1 MPLSAVIVDDEQLAR
16 DELAYLLK
24 DVGDINV
31 VAQGKN
37 GVEAVNLIREHNPDL
52 VFLDVQMPGL
62 DGFGV
67 IKKLLDRKVPLP
79 KIVFATAFDQYAVKA
94 FEVNA
99 VDYLLKPFDKKRV
112 VQSVQKARAKLE
124 SSATSSDKL
133 ETLVRMLESQKPQTS
148 KILIKAAGRLFLV
161 DQKDI
166 CYASIE
172 DGVISVATSGPA
184 GMEGQ
189 SNCRT
194 LEELLDSLDPNLFW
208 RAHRSYLVN
217 INRIKEVVPWF
228 KSSYQLR
235 MDDKKRVVQSVQ
247 KARAKL
253 ESSTTSSDKLETL
266 VRMLESQKP
275 QTSKI
280 LIKAAGRLFLVDQKD
295 ICYASI
301 EDGVISVATSGP
313 AGMEGQSNCRTLEEL
328 LDSLDPNLFWRA
340 HRSYLVNINRIKE
353 VVPWFKSSY
362 QLRMDDK
369 KQTEIPV
376 SRAQTRRLRELFG
389 L

>member
-1 MPLSAVIVDDEQLAR
+1 MSFSAVIVDDEQLAR
-16 DELAYLLK
+16 DELAFLLK
-24 DVGDINV
+24 NTGEVNV

-37 GVEAVNLIREHNPDL
+37 GVEAINLIREHNPDL

-67 IKKLLDRKVPLP
+67 IKRLLDKKVPLP

-112 VQSVQKARAKLE
+112 AQSVEKARAKIQ
-124 SSATSSDKL
+124 SSGGSSGRL

-148 KILIKAAGRLFLV
+148 KILIKSFGRLFLV

-172 DGVISVATSGPA
+172 DGVISVVTGGPA
-184 GMEGQ
+184 GMEGR

-194 LEELLDSLDPNLFW
+194 LEELLDSLDPNF
-208 RAHRSYLVN
+208 
-217 INRIKEVVPWF
+217 
-228 KSSYQLR
+228 
-235 MDDKKRVVQSVQ
+235 
-247 KARAKL
+247 
-253 ESSTTSSDKLETL
+253 
-266 VRMLESQKP
+266 
-275 QTSKI
+275 
-280 LIKAAGRLFLVDQKD
+280 
-295 ICYASI
+295 
-301 EDGVISVATSGP
+301 
-313 AGMEGQSNCRTLEEL
+313 
-328 LDSLDPNLFWRA
+328 FWRA

>member
-1 MPLSAVIVDDEQLAR
+1 MDDEQLAR
-16 DELAYLLK
+16 DELAFLLK
-24 DVGDINV
+24 DVGDVDV

-37 GVEAVNLIREHNPDL
+37 GVEGVSLIREHNPDL

-67 IKKLLDRKVPLP
+67 IKKLLDKKVSLP

-112 VQSVQKARAKLE
+112 AQSVQKVRAKLE
-124 SSATSSDKL
+124 SGSASSDKL
-133 ETLVRMLESQKPQTS
+133 ESLVRMLESQKPQAS
-148 KILIKAAGRLFLV
+148 KILIKAGGRLFLV
-161 DQKDI
+161 NQKDI
-166 CYASIE
+166 GFASIE
-172 DGVISVATSGPA
+172 EGVITVVTSGIN

-194 LEELLDSLDPNLFW
+194 LEELLN
-208 RAHRSYLVN
+208 
-217 INRIKEVVPWF
+217 
-228 KSSYQLR
+228 
-235 MDDKKRVVQSVQ
+235 
-247 KARAKL
+247 
-253 ESSTTSSDKLETL
+253 
-266 VRMLESQKP
+266 
-275 QTSKI
+275 
-280 LIKAAGRLFLVDQKD
+280 
-295 ICYASI
+295 
-301 EDGVISVATSGP
+301 
-313 AGMEGQSNCRTLEEL
+313 
-328 LDSLDPNLFWRA
+328 SLDPNLFWRA

-376 SRAQTRRLRELFG
+376 SRAQTKRLRELFG

>member
-1 MPLSAVIVDDEQLAR
+1 MSLSAVIVDDEQLAR
-16 DELAYLLK
+16 DELSYLLK
-24 DVGDINV
+24 NADDVNV

-37 GVEAVNLIREHNPDL
+37 GLDAVNLIKEHNPDL

-67 IKKLLDRKVPLP
+67 IKKLLDKKIPLP

-112 VQSVQKARAKLE
+112 AQAIQKARAKQTDALPADKIE
-124 SSATSSDKL
+124 S
-133 ETLVRMLESQKPQTS
+133 LVRMLESQKQPAT
-148 KILIKAAGRLFLV
+148 KILLKAIGRMFLV

-166 CYASIE
+166 CYAWIE
-172 DGVISVATSGPA
+172 EGVITVVTGGLN

-194 LEELLDSLDPNLFW
+194 LEELLASLDANLFW

-217 INRIKEVVPWF
+217 INRI
-228 KSSYQLR
+228 R
-235 MDDKKRVVQSVQ
+235 
-247 KARAKL
+247 
-253 ESSTTSSDKLETL
+253 
-266 VRMLESQKP
+266 
-275 QTSKI
+275 
-280 LIKAAGRLFLVDQKD
+280 
-295 ICYASI
+295 
-301 EDGVISVATSGP
+301 
-313 AGMEGQSNCRTLEEL
+313 
-328 LDSLDPNLFWRA
+328 
-340 HRSYLVNINRIKE
+340 E

-376 SRAQTRRLRELFG
+376 SRAQTKRLRELFG

>member
-16 DELAYLLK
+16 DELAFLLK
-24 DVGDINV
+24 NADDVNV

-37 GVEAVNLIREHNPDL
+37 GLEAVNLIKENNPDL

-67 IKKLLDRKVPLP
+67 IKKLLDKKIPLP
-79 KIVFATAFDQYAVKA
+79 KIIFATAFDQYAVKA

-112 VQSVQKARAKLE
+112 LQAIQKAKVKQDADGARAE
-124 SSATSSDKL
+124 RF
-133 ETLVRMLESQKPQTS
+133 ETLVRMLESQKQPAA
-148 KILIKAAGRLFLV
+148 KILLKTVGRMFLV

-166 CYASIE
+166 CYAWIE
-172 DGVISVATSGPA
+172 DGVITVVTAGAS

-194 LEELLDSLDPNLFW
+194 LEELLETLDPKLFW

-217 INRIKEVVPWF
+217 INRI
-228 KSSYQLR
+228 R
-235 MDDKKRVVQSVQ
+235 
-247 KARAKL
+247 
-253 ESSTTSSDKLETL
+253 
-266 VRMLESQKP
+266 
-275 QTSKI
+275 
-280 LIKAAGRLFLVDQKD
+280 
-295 ICYASI
+295 
-301 EDGVISVATSGP
+301 
-313 AGMEGQSNCRTLEEL
+313 
-328 LDSLDPNLFWRA
+328 
-340 HRSYLVNINRIKE
+340 E